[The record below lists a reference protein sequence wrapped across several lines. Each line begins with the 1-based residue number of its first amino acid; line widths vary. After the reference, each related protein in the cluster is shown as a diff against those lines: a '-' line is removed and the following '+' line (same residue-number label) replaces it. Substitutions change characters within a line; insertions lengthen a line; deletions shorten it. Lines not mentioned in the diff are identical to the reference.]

1 MRVVEFCIIYITF
14 VTCVKKAE
22 VLEKLPCFCYN
33 VVCMLDF
40 VLFDQLKRG
49 DHEAFNSLFRRF
61 YPRVMAYVAAMV
73 EQEVA
78 EDIVQDVF
86 LHVWENRKK
95 LYAGEGF
102 RSYLFQSAYTRC
114 VDYYR
119 KIQSADKYNLHIES
133 VYLEEYRALLR
144 SDASVMEEIYSKDF
158 YEQLHNLLEKL
169 PTQRREVFILTY
181 IEGLKA
187 REVSERLQIPQRTVE
202 SHIYLAIKYLRAHLS
217 EKDFYILSLLYFF
230 SSVE

>member
-1 MRVVEFCIIYITF
+1 M
-14 VTCVKKAE
+14 
-22 VLEKLPCFCYN
+22 
-33 VVCMLDF
+33 
-40 VLFDQLKRG
+40 
-49 DHEAFNSLFRRF
+49 FRHY

-78 EDIVQDVF
+78 EDVVQDVF

-102 RSYLFQSAYTRC
+102 HSYLFQAAYTRC
-114 VDYYR
+114 IDYYR
-119 KIQSADKYNLHIES
+119 KTQSADKYNLHIES
-133 VYLEEYRALLR
+133 AYLEEYNALLR
-144 SDASVMEEIYSKDF
+144 SDASVLEEIYSKDF

-187 REVSERLQIPQRTVE
+187 KEVSERLQIPQRTVE

-217 EKDFYILSLLYFF
+217 KNDFYILSLLYFF
-230 SSVE
+230 RQ

>member
-1 MRVVEFCIIYITF
+1 M
-14 VTCVKKAE
+14 
-22 VLEKLPCFCYN
+22 
-33 VVCMLDF
+33 
-40 VLFDQLKRG
+40 FDVSLLSQLREG
-49 DHEAFNSLFRRF
+49 NREAFNSLFRHY

-73 EQEVA
+73 EHEVA
-78 EDIVQDVF
+78 EDVVQDVF

-102 RSYLFQSAYTRC
+102 HSYLFQAAYTRC
-114 VDYYR
+114 IDYYR
-119 KIQSADKYNLHIES
+119 KTQSADKYNLHMES
-133 VYLEEYRALLR
+133 AYLEEYNALLR
-144 SDASVMEEIYSKDF
+144 SDVLEEIYSKDF

-187 REVSERLQIPQRTVE
+187 KEVSERLQIPQRTVE

-217 EKDFYILSLLYFF
+217 KNDFYILSLLYFF
-230 SSVE
+230 RQ

>member
-1 MRVVEFCIIYITF
+1 M
-14 VTCVKKAE
+14 
-22 VLEKLPCFCYN
+22 
-33 VVCMLDF
+33 
-40 VLFDQLKRG
+40 FDVSLLSQLREG
-49 DHEAFNSLFRRF
+49 NREAFNSLFRHY

-78 EDIVQDVF
+78 EDVVQDVF

-102 RSYLFQSAYTRC
+102 HSYLFQAAYTRC
-114 VDYYR
+114 IDYYR
-119 KIQSADKYNLHIES
+119 KIQSADKYNLQIES
-133 VYLEEYRALLR
+133 AYLEEYNVLLR
-144 SDASVMEEIYSKDF
+144 SDASVLEEIYSKDF

-187 REVSERLQIPQRTVE
+187 KEVSERLQIPQRTVE

-217 EKDFYILSLLYFF
+217 KNDFYILSLLYFF
-230 SSVE
+230 RQ

>member
-1 MRVVEFCIIYITF
+1 M
-14 VTCVKKAE
+14 
-22 VLEKLPCFCYN
+22 
-33 VVCMLDF
+33 
-40 VLFDQLKRG
+40 FDVSLLSQLREG
-49 DHEAFNSLFRRF
+49 NREAFNSLFRHY

-78 EDIVQDVF
+78 EDVVQDVF

-102 RSYLFQSAYTRC
+102 HSYLFQAAYTRC
-114 VDYYR
+114 IDY
-119 KIQSADKYNLHIES
+119 N
-133 VYLEEYRALLR
+133 ALLR
-144 SDASVMEEIYSKDF
+144 SDASVLEEIYSKDF

-187 REVSERLQIPQRTVE
+187 KEVSERLQIPQRTVE

-217 EKDFYILSLLYFF
+217 KNDFYILSLLYFF
-230 SSVE
+230 RQ

>member
-1 MRVVEFCIIYITF
+1 M
-14 VTCVKKAE
+14 
-22 VLEKLPCFCYN
+22 
-33 VVCMLDF
+33 
-40 VLFDQLKRG
+40 FDVSLLSQLREG
-49 DHEAFNSLFRRF
+49 NREAFNSLFRHY

-78 EDIVQDVF
+78 EDVVQDVF

-102 RSYLFQSAYTRC
+102 HSYLFQAAYTRC
-114 VDYYR
+114 IDYYR
-119 KIQSADKYNLHIES
+119 KTQSADKYNLHMEGA
-133 VYLEEYRALLR
+133 YLEEYNALLR
-144 SDASVMEEIYSKDF
+144 SDASVLEEIYSKDF

-187 REVSERLQIPQRTVE
+187 KEVSERLQIPQRTVE
-202 SHIYLAIKYLRAHLS
+202 SHTYLAIKYLRAHLS
-217 EKDFYILSLLYFF
+217 KNDFYILSLLYFF
-230 SSVE
+230 RQ

>member
-1 MRVVEFCIIYITF
+1 M
-14 VTCVKKAE
+14 
-22 VLEKLPCFCYN
+22 
-33 VVCMLDF
+33 
-40 VLFDQLKRG
+40 FDVSLLSQLREG
-49 DHEAFNSLFRRF
+49 NREAFNSLFRHY

-78 EDIVQDVF
+78 EDVVQDVF

-102 RSYLFQSAYTRC
+102 HSYLFQAAYTRC
-114 VDYYR
+114 IDYYR
-119 KIQSADKYNLHIES
+119 KTQSADKYNLHMEGA
-133 VYLEEYRALLR
+133 YLEEYNALLR
-144 SDASVMEEIYSKDF
+144 SDASVLEEIYSKDF

-187 REVSERLQIPQRTVE
+187 KEVSERLQIPQRTVE

-217 EKDFYILSLLYFF
+217 KNDFYIYSFPQLFYPLMTRQFFLLF
-230 SSVE
+230 S

>member
-1 MRVVEFCIIYITF
+1 M
-14 VTCVKKAE
+14 
-22 VLEKLPCFCYN
+22 
-33 VVCMLDF
+33 
-40 VLFDQLKRG
+40 FDVSLLSQLREG
-49 DHEAFNSLFRRF
+49 NREAFNSLFRHY

-78 EDIVQDVF
+78 EDVVQDVF

-102 RSYLFQSAYTRC
+102 HSYLFQAAYTRC
-114 VDYYR
+114 SDYYR
-119 KIQSADKYNLHIES
+119 KTQSADKYNLHIES
-133 VYLEEYRALLR
+133 AYLEEYNALLR
-144 SDASVMEEIYSKDF
+144 SDASVLEEIYSKDF

-187 REVSERLQIPQRTVE
+187 KEVSERLQIPQRTVE

-217 EKDFYILSLLYFF
+217 KNDFYILSLLYFF
-230 SSVE
+230 RQ

>member
-1 MRVVEFCIIYITF
+1 
-14 VTCVKKAE
+14 
-22 VLEKLPCFCYN
+22 
-33 VVCMLDF
+33 MLDL
-40 VLFDQLKRG
+40 VLFDRLKRG

-61 YPRVMAYVAAMV
+61 YPRIMAYVAAMV

-78 EDIVQDVF
+78 EDIVQDIF

-102 RSYLFQSAYTRC
+102 HSYLFQSAYTRC
-114 VDYYR
+114 IDYYR
-119 KIQSADKYNLHIES
+119 KTQSADKYNLHIES
-133 VYLEEYRALLR
+133 AYLEEYNALLR
-144 SDASVMEEIYSKDF
+144 SDASVLEEIYSKDF

-169 PTQRREVFILTY
+169 PIQRREVFILTY

-187 REVSERLQIPQRTVE
+187 KEVSERLQIPQRTVE

-217 EKDFYILSLLYFF
+217 KNDFYILSFLCFF
-230 SSVE
+230 RQ

>member
-1 MRVVEFCIIYITF
+1 M
-14 VTCVKKAE
+14 
-22 VLEKLPCFCYN
+22 
-33 VVCMLDF
+33 
-40 VLFDQLKRG
+40 FDVSLLSQLREG
-49 DHEAFNSLFRRF
+49 NREAFNSLFRHY

-78 EDIVQDVF
+78 EDVVQDVF

-102 RSYLFQSAYTRC
+102 HSYLFQAAYTRC
-114 VDYYR
+114 IDYYR
-119 KIQSADKYNLHIES
+119 KTQSADKYNLHMEGA
-133 VYLEEYRALLR
+133 YLEEYNALLR
-144 SDASVMEEIYSKDF
+144 SDASVLEEIYSKDF

-187 REVSERLQIPQRTVE
+187 KEVSERLQIPQRTVE
-202 SHIYLAIKYLRAHLS
+202 SHIYLAIKYLRAQLS
-217 EKDFYILSLLYFF
+217 KHVFYILSLLYFF
-230 SSVE
+230 RQ

>member
-1 MRVVEFCIIYITF
+1 M
-14 VTCVKKAE
+14 
-22 VLEKLPCFCYN
+22 
-33 VVCMLDF
+33 
-40 VLFDQLKRG
+40 FDVSLLSQLREG
-49 DHEAFNSLFRRF
+49 NREAFNSLFRHY

-78 EDIVQDVF
+78 EDVVQDVF

-102 RSYLFQSAYTRC
+102 HSYLFQAAYTRC
-114 VDYYR
+114 IDYYR
-119 KIQSADKYNLHIES
+119 KTQSADKYNLHMEGA
-133 VYLEEYRALLR
+133 YLEEYNALLR
-144 SDASVMEEIYSKDF
+144 SEIYSKDF

-187 REVSERLQIPQRTVE
+187 KEVSERLQIPQRTVE

-217 EKDFYILSLLYFF
+217 KNDFYILSLLYFF
-230 SSVE
+230 RQ

>member
-1 MRVVEFCIIYITF
+1 
-14 VTCVKKAE
+14 
-22 VLEKLPCFCYN
+22 
-33 VVCMLDF
+33 MLDL
-40 VLFDQLKRG
+40 VLFDRLKRG

-61 YPRVMAYVAAMV
+61 YPRIMAYVAAMV

-78 EDIVQDVF
+78 EDIVQDIF

-102 RSYLFQSAYTRC
+102 HSYLFQSAYTRC
-114 VDYYR
+114 IDYYR
-119 KIQSADKYNLHIES
+119 KTQSADKYNLHMES
-133 VYLEEYRALLR
+133 AYLEEYNALLR
-144 SDASVMEEIYSKDF
+144 SDASVLEEIYSKDF

-169 PTQRREVFILTY
+169 PIQRREVFILTY

-187 REVSERLQIPQRTVE
+187 KEVSERLQIPQRTVE

-217 EKDFYILSLLYFF
+217 KNDFYILSFLCFF
-230 SSVE
+230 RQ

>member
-1 MRVVEFCIIYITF
+1 M
-14 VTCVKKAE
+14 
-22 VLEKLPCFCYN
+22 
-33 VVCMLDF
+33 
-40 VLFDQLKRG
+40 FDVSLLSQLREG
-49 DHEAFNSLFRRF
+49 NREAFNSLFRHY

-78 EDIVQDVF
+78 EDVVQDVF

-102 RSYLFQSAYTRC
+102 HSYLFQAAYTSC
-114 VDYYR
+114 IDYYR
-119 KIQSADKYNLHIES
+119 KTQSADKYNLHMES
-133 VYLEEYRALLR
+133 AYLEEYNALLR
-144 SDASVMEEIYSKDF
+144 SDASVLEEIYSKDF

-169 PTQRREVFILTY
+169 PTQRREIFILTY

-187 REVSERLQIPQRTVE
+187 KEVSERLQIPQRTVE

-217 EKDFYILSLLYFF
+217 KNDFYILSLLYFF
-230 SSVE
+230 RQ

>member
-1 MRVVEFCIIYITF
+1 M
-14 VTCVKKAE
+14 
-22 VLEKLPCFCYN
+22 
-33 VVCMLDF
+33 
-40 VLFDQLKRG
+40 FDVSLLSQLREG
-49 DHEAFNSLFRRF
+49 NREAFNSLFRHY

-78 EDIVQDVF
+78 EDVVQDVF

-102 RSYLFQSAYTRC
+102 HSYLFQAAYTRC
-114 VDYYR
+114 IDYYR
-119 KIQSADKYNLHIES
+119 KTQSAYKYNLHMEGA
-133 VYLEEYRALLR
+133 YLEEYNALLR
-144 SDASVMEEIYSKDF
+144 SDASVLEEIYSKDF

-187 REVSERLQIPQRTVE
+187 KEVSERLQIPQRTVE

-217 EKDFYILSLLYFF
+217 KNDFYILSLLYFF
-230 SSVE
+230 RQ